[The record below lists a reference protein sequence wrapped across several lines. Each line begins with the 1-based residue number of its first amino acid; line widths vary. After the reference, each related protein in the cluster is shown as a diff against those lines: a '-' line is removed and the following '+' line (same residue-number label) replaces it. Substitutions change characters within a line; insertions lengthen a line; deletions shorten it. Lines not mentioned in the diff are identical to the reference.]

1 MRTNHLSAVRALL
14 GILAISAASFVAR
27 APGEVIAISG
37 SDGTTS
43 PSWVDIKN
51 DTYEQRAHFSAG
63 ADRLSAWLDRQIA
76 LLKTRRLSMT
86 TDTKDWD
93 ISMKEVE
100 ESRSS
105 LTSRM
110 TDLSKATT
118 PEAWIAARDWVGEAW
133 KRSQLAVDKMNTT
146 VTN

>member
-1 MRTNHLSAVRALL
+1 M
-14 GILAISAASFVAR
+14 
-27 APGEVIAISG
+27 IAISG